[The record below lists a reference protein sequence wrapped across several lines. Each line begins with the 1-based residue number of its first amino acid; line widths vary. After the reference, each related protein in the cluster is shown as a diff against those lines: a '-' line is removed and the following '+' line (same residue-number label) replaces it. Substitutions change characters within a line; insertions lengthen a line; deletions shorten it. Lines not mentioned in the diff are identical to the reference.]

1 MSKLNFNF
9 YELSLGGQL
18 LIWSSRLIYFGKKN
32 KIDNSYL
39 VNMAYLKAKVIDGYK
54 LQYKLLSSI
63 INNNNDFRLMQ
74 IHHKDLNKDE
84 ILLTHCILDFSRENF
99 YSRDYLSIWKLEKNS
114 IKFFIC
120 VKDLSIAYKK
130 ANLFGKN
137 NNSENI
143 YSLNKT
149 LLN

>member
-1 MSKLNFNF
+1 MRHCINT
-9 YELSLGGQL
+9 
-18 LIWSSRLIYFGKKN
+18 
-32 KIDNSYL
+32 SYL
-39 VNMAYLKAKVIDGYK
+39 K
-54 LQYKLLSSI
+54 Q
-63 INNNNDFRLMQ
+63 
-74 IHHKDLNKDE
+74 
-84 ILLTHCILDFSRENF
+84 CILNFSRENF
-99 YSRDYLSIWKLEKNS
+99 YSRDYLSIWKLEKNA

-120 VKDLSIAYKK
+120 VKDFSIAYKK